1 MLEVIVFA
9 ITLVVAQLVGG
20 FIMYEIM
27 MARFMNVKYL
37 KKMSK
42 KIIEV
47 SNELVEE
54 MEENF

>member
-1 MLEVIVFA
+1 MLEMIVFA

-20 FIMYEIM
+20 FVMYEIM
-27 MARFMNVKYL
+27 MARFMNPKYL

-42 KIIEV
+42 KIIKV

-54 MEENF
+54 MEDEF

>member
-37 KKMSK
+37 KKISK
-42 KIIEV
+42 KFIDV